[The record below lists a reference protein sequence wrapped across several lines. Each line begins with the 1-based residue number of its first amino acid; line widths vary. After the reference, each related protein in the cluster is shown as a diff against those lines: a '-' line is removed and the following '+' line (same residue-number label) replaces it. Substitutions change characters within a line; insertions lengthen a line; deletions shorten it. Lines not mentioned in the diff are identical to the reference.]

1 MKCCDNNNNNNNN
14 STMCHKDLT
23 NNNNA
28 MNNDNNRL
36 PTVLYPYNNS
46 IEQSSCDPNMPF
58 FINEVASSINTRHHY
73 IIHSNDAII
82 RNQSFIHA
90 ENTIRSIN
98 NNHTVGSNRL
108 PNHWEFYEDRKGKP
122 GWIIEGDF
130 MHHNNSSIHN
140 SNNNNDAHISHSIL
154 LSERKDIL
162 SFPIKYILTNDTIV
176 TRVSYLRTY
185 ENAGIIEI
193 ILCGKT
199 LSIKLDALWEDYM
212 YHHVSLPDVYYF
224 GFTNEDKIRC
234 YNLKP
239 NERLLS
245 FRRLRKDEIDE
256 DENKL
261 KLRDKFKFKILMVTM
276 CVSLLL

>member
-1 MKCCDNNNNNNNN
+1 
-14 STMCHKDLT
+14 MCHKDLT
-23 NNNNA
+23 NNNNNNNNA
-28 MNNDNNRL
+28 MNNDRNRL

-46 IEQSSCDPNMPF
+46 IEQLSCDPNIPF

-98 NNHTVGSNRL
+98 NNHTVGFKRL
-108 PNHWEFYEDRKGKP
+108 PGHWEFYEDRKGKP

-162 SFPIKYILTNDTIV
+162 SKCFIQ
-176 TRVSYLRTY
+176 
-185 ENAGIIEI
+185 
-193 ILCGKT
+193 
-199 LSIKLDALWEDYM
+199 
-212 YHHVSLPDVYYF
+212 
-224 GFTNEDKIRC
+224 
-234 YNLKP
+234 
-239 NERLLS
+239 
-245 FRRLRKDEIDE
+245 
-256 DENKL
+256 KL
-261 KLRDKFKFKILMVTM
+261 KKLFRSKKKVQFRLPSNSSFTQLIVQKQTH
-276 CVSLLL
+276 SYQSRYT